1 MVYDREDLPEIETD
15 AETDPAEKPASL
27 SQTTTFSILELNTL
41 VRNKKYVDEI
51 DRDVEA
57 RLREQSLEEQKQD
70 SRAKEREDLSRKVY
84 GSEEPENA
92 EAAAEEAPTAPESEG
107 QSE

>member
-1 MVYDREDLPEIETD
+1 MGACRFQMAGSAPQRRSQ
-15 AETDPAEKPASL
+15 PASL

-57 RLREQSLEEQKQD
+57 RMREQSLEEQKQD
-70 SRAKEREDLSRKVY
+70 IRAKELEDLSRKVY
-84 GSEEPENA
+84 GVEEPDSEDTTPA
-92 EAAAEEAPTAPESEG
+92 QSPTTPESEG